1 MVVDYVKKKEIVLPV
16 GLGIIFSLIYYKL
29 PLNYFAFFLLGVM
42 GVVLIL
48 HDIRLGIFAAVIVLP
63 FMPDMLNLLYMI
75 FMVGVYLYKAL
86 FKDVNPLTREPVD
99 VPILIFA
106 LLILISTITSI
117 DPSGSF
123 RDLAIHLTAMG
134 FMLVVINSIKTKEDF
149 NILITFLV
157 IAATLVALYGLY
169 QYKVGVDMEDKWVDV
184 ANNPDVKTRV
194 YSVFGNPNILAEY
207 LIMVIPI
214 SISLFW
220 YSKKVHKKA
229 IFLGTSLILML
240 ALVLTLSR
248 GGWIGF
254 AFGILVFVILI
265 EKRLLL
271 SIIPL
276 VLGAVYFLPQS
287 ILNRILSIGNLGDS
301 SNAYRLKIWD
311 ITLDI
316 IRDNW
321 LVGVGFG
328 YIPFKSTFET
338 YIRTMPAYHSHNTY
352 LQITGEMG
360 ILGLI
365 IFISFIFILYKYS
378 IKRLIKGED
387 RYIRTMAGGV
397 LAGLAALLG
406 HGAVE
411 SVLYLPKIIITFWT
425 LVALLLALMRISGK
439 PEEIS

>member
-1 MVVDYVKKKEIVLPV
+1 MVVYIKKKEIILPI

-29 PLNYFAFFLLGVM
+29 PLKYFVFFLLGIM

-48 HDIRLGIFAAVIVLP
+48 HDIRLGIFAAIVLLP

-75 FMVGVYLYKAL
+75 FMVGVYLYKVL
-86 FKDVNPLTREPVD
+86 FKEANPLTKEPIYL
-99 VPILIFA
+99 PILIFA
-106 LLILISTITSI
+106 LLILISTVTSI

-123 RDLAIHLTAMG
+123 RDLAIHFTAMG
-134 FMLVVINSIKTKEDF
+134 FMFVIVNNINTKKDF

-184 ANNPDVKTRV
+184 AHNPDVKTRI

-207 LIMVIPI
+207 LIMIIPI

-220 YSKKVHKKA
+220 YSKKIHKKA
-229 IFLGTSLILML
+229 IFLGISLILML
-240 ALVLTLSR
+240 VLVLTLSR

-254 AFGILVFVILI
+254 AFGILIFVLLI

-276 VLGAVYFLPQS
+276 ALGGIYFLPQS
-287 ILNRILSIGNLGDS
+287 ILSRILSIGNLRDS
-301 SNAYRLKIWD
+301 SNAYRIKIWN

-328 YIPFKSTFET
+328 YIPFKHTFET

-352 LQITGEMG
+352 LQITGDG
-360 ILGLI
+360 
-365 IFISFIFILYKYS
+365 
-378 IKRLIKGED
+378 
-387 RYIRTMAGGV
+387 YIRVNSFLT
-397 LAGLAALLG
+397 
-406 HGAVE
+406 
-411 SVLYLPKIIITFWT
+411 LYL
-425 LVALLLALMRISGK
+425 
-439 PEEIS
+439 

>member
-1 MVVDYVKKKEIVLPV
+1 MVVDYIKKKEIILPI

-29 PLNYFAFFLLGVM
+29 PLKYFVFFLLGIM

-48 HDIRLGIFAAVIVLP
+48 HDIRLGIFAAIVLLP

-75 FMVGVYLYKAL
+75 FMVGVHLYKVL
-86 FKDVNPLTREPVD
+86 FKEANPLTKEPIYL
-99 VPILIFA
+99 PILIFA
-106 LLILISTITSI
+106 LLILISTVTSI

-123 RDLAIHLTAMG
+123 RDLAIHFTAMG
-134 FMLVVINSIKTKEDF
+134 FMFVIVNNINTKKDF

-184 ANNPDVKTRV
+184 AHNPDVKTRI

-207 LIMVIPI
+207 LIMIIPI

-220 YSKKVHKKA
+220 YSKKIHKKA
-229 IFLGTSLILML
+229 IFLGISLILML
-240 ALVLTLSR
+240 VLVLTLSR

-254 AFGILVFVILI
+254 AFGILIFVLLI

-276 VLGAVYFLPQS
+276 ALGGIYFLPQS
-287 ILNRILSIGNLGDS
+287 ILSRILSIGNLRDS
-301 SNAYRLKIWD
+301 SNAYRIKIWN

-328 YIPFKSTFET
+328 YIPFKHTFET

-365 IFISFIFILYKYS
+365 VFLTFIFIIYKYS

-387 RYIRTMAGGV
+387 RYIKTMAGGV

-406 HGAVE
+406 HGTVE

-425 LVALLLALMRISGK
+425 LVALVLALIRISGK